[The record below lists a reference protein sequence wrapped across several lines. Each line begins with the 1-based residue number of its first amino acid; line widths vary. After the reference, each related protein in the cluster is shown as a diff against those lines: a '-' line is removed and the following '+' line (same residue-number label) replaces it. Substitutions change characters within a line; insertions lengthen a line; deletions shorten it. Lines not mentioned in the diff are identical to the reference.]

1 MLRLRSLLTVAA
13 FFALSAC
20 GTRTL
25 PVASDTGAAS
35 ADTGAA
41 ASDTGR

>member
-1 MLRLRSLLTVAA
+1 MLRLRSLFAVAA

-20 GTRTL
+20 GSLTAPASDTGA
-25 PVASDTGAAS
+25 VASDTGS
-35 ADTGAA
+35 A